1 MRDDIMKYLAALI
14 AIVILCILATSALA
28 AQTGTPFRGGTDP
41 SKFQPRDYGG
51 GTVWEQTI
59 LDGVM
64 MDTNIAYMIAG
75 ILPARTGIGAHTH
88 ENLEEMIF
96 VWDNPAEFTVDG
108 HTSVLP
114 ARSSALCPPGKS
126 HALYNNSDET
136 VRYLRIA
143 VAVEK
148 GATDEP
154 LSYGPV
160 PRQGRFADGAIRMGG
175 SAAIAKLES
184 PPLFRYA
191 RFDPTLCQWVG
202 PAHHGKDRIL
212 NRRPWLDGNFETN
225 WVRIGHCILPPDT
238 SIGYHRHDGMEE
250 IYYVMSGTGYMTVND
265 HTFVVGPGDAVP
277 CTCHDSHG
285 LYIPADADENVDIF
299 VFMVSM
305 ERDKLDATN
314 WGDDLSERKPAEQ
327 F

>member
-1 MRDDIMKYLAALI
+1 MKITTALI
-14 AIVILCILATSALA
+14 IVMIVCMTVPSAFA
-28 AQTGTPFRGGTDP
+28 AQNGTPFCGGTDP
-41 SKFQPRDYGG
+41 SKFQPRDFGG
-51 GTVWEQTI
+51 GVVWEHTI
-59 LDGVM
+59 LDGAI

-75 ILPARTGIGAHTH
+75 ILPARTGIGTHTH

-96 VWDNPAEFTVDG
+96 VWDHPAEFTVDE

-114 ARSSALCPPGKS
+114 ARSSALCPLGKS

-136 VRYLRIA
+136 VHYLRIA
-143 VAVEK
+143 TAVEK

-154 LSYGPV
+154 VSYGPV
-160 PRQGRFADGAIRMGG
+160 PRQGRYADGAIQMGSS
-175 SAAIAKLES
+175 SASAKLEA
-184 PPLFRYA
+184 PPQFRYA

-212 NRRPWLDGNFETN
+212 NRRPWIDGNFETN
-225 WVRIGHCILPPDT
+225 WVRVGHCILPPDT
-238 SIGYHRHDGMEE
+238 SIGYHRHDRMEE

-265 HTFVVGPGDAVP
+265 QTFEVGPGDAIP

-285 LYIPADADENVDIF
+285 LYTPADADEDLEIF
-299 VFMVSM
+299 VFMVSL
-305 ERDKLDATN
+305 ERNKLDSTN
-314 WGDDLSERKPAEQ
+314 WGEDLSERMPTEQ